1 MHKHT
6 HTHTHIKPF
15 PSLVHLQMFESFSFP
30 ISSHDHDYV
39 ICDIQPEY
47 QSWMSGSFSL
57 EDFGL
62 WLSSLLSAGADVLYL
77 YNGESMG
84 MCSERQLKEWL
95 VEDCDLDPELLDQ
108 AESNGLIRF
117 YDKGY
122 AFFRTCLDSGIA
134 EEDVV
139 ALVRFMIDHDVHDS
153 REMSPDDWDRFVSD
167 IDHDLDLSEIRSL
180 MEISDECIWIPDLM
194 DELRP
199 LKSIMLTG
207 GGVEE
212 CLKEVEIALQ
222 ALDMPYALERQF
234 LY

>member
-1 MHKHT
+1 MKSPHRV
-6 HTHTHIKPF
+6 
-15 PSLVHLQMFESFSFP
+15 PSLVHLKMYESVALAS
-30 ISSHDHDYV
+30 HDYV

-47 QSWMSGSFSL
+47 QTWMRDSFSMGGFI
-57 EDFGL
+57 D
-62 WLSSLLSAGADVLYL
+62 WLSSLLETDQADILYL

-84 MCSERQLKEWL
+84 MCSEAQLKEWL
-95 VEDCDLDPELLDQ
+95 VEDCGLDPDLLDQ
-108 AESNGLIRF
+108 AEQNGHIQF

-153 REMSPDDWDRFVSD
+153 RELTGDDWDQFVSE
-167 IDHDLDLSEIRSL
+167 HDLDLSELRSL

-199 LKSIMLTG
+199 LSNIVLTG

-222 ALDMPYALERQF
+222 ALDMPYVLERRF

>member
-1 MHKHT
+1 
-6 HTHTHIKPF
+6 
-15 PSLVHLQMFESFSFP
+15 MFESFSL
-30 ISSHDHDYV
+30 SSHDYV

-47 QSWMSGSFSL
+47 QSWMRDSFAIGRFI
-57 EDFGL
+57 D
-62 WLSSLLSAGADVLYL
+62 WLSSLLDSGADVLYL

-84 MCSERQLKEWL
+84 MCSETVLKEWL
-95 VEDCDLDPELLDQ
+95 VDDCGLGPDLLDGE
-108 AESNGLIRF
+108 ESNGHIRF

-153 REMSPDDWDRFVSD
+153 RELSGDDWDRFVSE
-167 IDHDLDLSEIRSL
+167 HDLDLSELRSL

-199 LKSIMLTG
+199 LSNVVLTG

-222 ALDMPYALERQF
+222 ALDMSYVLERRF